1 MTTQLKLRRGT
12 TSQHSTFTGAEGEVT
27 VDTTKDTLVVHDGVT
42 AGGSPMLRED
52 LANNS
57 TIITEGNTKTLTNKT
72 VSLASNTLTGTLAQ
86 FNAACS
92 DNDFIGTTGAQT
104 ISGKTY
110 VDPIIQ
116 GTIIEDVF
124 TITDSAAVDIDPA
137 NGSIQLWT
145 LGANRTPTAANFVNG
160 EGVTLMILDGTAFTI
175 TWSTINVI
183 WVGGTAPTLDTTKYT
198 VIELWRVGSQM
209 YGALVGAA

>member
-12 TSQHSTFTGAEGEVT
+12 TTQHSTFTGAEAEVT
-27 VDTTKDTLVVHDGVT
+27 VDTTKETLVVHDGLT
-42 AGGSPMLRED
+42 AGGYPMLRED
-52 LANNS
+52 LSNNS
-57 TIITEGNTKTLTNKT
+57 TVITEENTKTLTNKT
-72 VSLASNTLTGTLAQ
+72 INLGSNTVTGTVAQ
-86 FNAACS
+86 FNAAVS
-92 DNDFIGTTGAQT
+92 DGDFVATSGAQT

-110 VDPIIQ
+110 VEPIIQ

-124 TITDSAAVDIDPA
+124 TITDGTTVNIDPA

-145 LGANRTPTAANFVNG
+145 LGANRTPTAPNFVAG
-160 EGVTLMILDGTAFTI
+160 EAVTLMILDGTAFTI
-175 TWSTINVI
+175 TWTSLGVT

-198 VIELWRVGSQM
+198 VIELWKVGSTM